1 EGKKGVVKL
10 LVKLATLDHD
20 SYQMLHQMLTLHS
33 NGKLKG
39 QKLSPVDIA
48 NGPDLRPYTFVG
60 LPELRPSAIQRVL
73 FEVRDNVM
81 SVSEMQ
87 EVKLLHK
94 LLRVQRFFV
103 DLVGATSWDMMLRLV
118 FLGETTREV
127 LKHFCKC
134 NLRSTLGELKTFCR
148 QLQREED
155 MKFDGFQGADGAIGT
170 LLNLM
175 WHCLR
180 HRCWRTFQYS
190 VDHRSSF
197 LTCLRHHPTI
207 VIPKKHCVEIC
218 PYMSTVYTKMQI
230 HISVS
235 MVRWW
240 MTVRNQYN
248 CIHELI
254 LAFTCPKDWVI
265 DACSGTGN
273 CQM

>member
-1 EGKKGVVKL
+1 MSLREKIQLCRNIFETSGIGDDEDKWLSIVSAVLGPEGKKGVVKL

-170 LLNLM
+170 LLNCDVALFEAQM
-175 WHCLR
+175 LEDIPV
-180 HRCWRTFQYS
+180 FS
-190 VDHRSSF
+190 GSS
-197 LTCLRHHPTI
+197 
-207 VIPKKHCVEIC
+207 
-218 PYMSTVYTKMQI
+218 
-230 HISVS
+230 
-235 MVRWW
+235 
-240 MTVRNQYN
+240 
-248 CIHELI
+248 LI
-254 LAFTCPKDWVI
+254 ILDMPEVK
-265 DACSGTGN
+265 N
-273 CQM
+273 